1 MQFKSVEEQI
11 VHGTRDGILVQ
22 DLKFHMP
29 NRISVLARILN
40 SSLEIQMKSEI
51 RLLHEELI
59 DEFPW
64 IIYWL
69 SPGSIPLPIGLPNG
83 PRFTI
88 DQYPRNQQLAD
99 IKRRIPGYLQ
109 RADFPGLWDYV
120 PLRPDRAPAPI
131 APNSRVIGTLD
142 RRRVL
147 EKLEKAYLQ
156 VNRRIPE
163 EIEAFLRTQIA
174 PGETT
179 YSQAT
184 FQHYLVDNL
193 TDTQITEYEKSLS
206 TSRGQFNKSEE
217 FDVSENARC
226 SQVFAKLGSN
236 ATNLAISEIERRD
249 WHGAYTIINARYLE
263 KGIGDIVI
271 FETEARSIRM
281 QPGQPLQDHIARLQ
295 ESLKQWSS
303 VMYVSAESIRNQGQM
318 HLIQI
323 NVEQSTGIGH

>member
-99 IKRRIPGYLQ
+99 IKRRIPEYLQ

-131 APNSRVIGTLD
+131 SPNSRVIGTLD

-147 EKLEKAYLQ
+147 EKLEKEWH
-156 VNRRIPE
+156 N
-163 EIEAFLRTQIA
+163 
-174 PGETT
+174 
-179 YSQAT
+179 
-184 FQHYLVDNL
+184 VD
-193 TDTQITEYEKSLS
+193 T
-206 TSRGQFNKSEE
+206 
-217 FDVSENARC
+217 AR
-226 SQVFAKLGSN
+226 
-236 ATNLAISEIERRD
+236 
-249 WHGAYTIINARYLE
+249 
-263 KGIGDIVI
+263 
-271 FETEARSIRM
+271 
-281 QPGQPLQDHIARLQ
+281 
-295 ESLKQWSS
+295 
-303 VMYVSAESIRNQGQM
+303 
-318 HLIQI
+318 
-323 NVEQSTGIGH
+323 